1 MDWLPLLNL
10 LLVPCIGLL
19 MGIKSEL
26 AAIGAVQREHARRL
40 DRLESARMP
49 LRAVE

>member
-10 LLVPCIGLL
+10 LLVPAVGLL
-19 MGIKSEL
+19 IRIESQL
-26 AAIGAVQREHARRL
+26 ASLAAVQREHSRRL